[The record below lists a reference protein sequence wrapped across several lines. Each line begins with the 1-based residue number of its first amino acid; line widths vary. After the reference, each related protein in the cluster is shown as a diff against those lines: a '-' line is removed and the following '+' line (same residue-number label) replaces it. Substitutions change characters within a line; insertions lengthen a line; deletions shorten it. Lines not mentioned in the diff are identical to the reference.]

1 VSDLPEPSRERWQ
14 PLRAGLVNLFH
25 YDEEVF
31 PFRDGHLLLRGNNG
45 TGKSKVL
52 ALTLPFL
59 LDGRLSPAR
68 VEPDGDPG
76 KRMEWNLLLGG
87 KYPERQG
94 YAWLELGRRHEDGSH
109 ETLTLG
115 CGLRA
120 VAGRA
125 VQSWFFITGQ
135 RMGRDLHLLDEHDR
149 TLGKERLR
157 EVLAEEGSLFD
168 TAAAYR
174 RAVDEA
180 LFQLGTERYETLLN
194 LLIQLRQPQLSKR
207 PDEKALSH
215 ALTEALPPV
224 HQALL
229 DDVAEAFRNLDVER
243 DELRALEE
251 ARAAVDEF
259 LHHYR
264 HYARV
269 ATRRMGHNV
278 RRAQSQYEK
287 SSANLTHARDA
298 QIEALREEKKR
309 QGEEARIAQAL
320 RDARTGADALR
331 ASPEMDK
338 VHELKRCGEEA
349 EKESRRLREAG
360 EEEKRI
366 RGEVTRKGERLRRAH
381 DKVKESRGRVE
392 SAAADLTRAAE
403 AARWLADHQ
412 ALTAPLQLPD
422 GPAGASARTPELA
435 TVAAGLTERCEK
447 RQRGLTHLTALN
459 LTVAGARAAHD
470 RAHERRER
478 EHAGLR
484 EREEAHLQAEASAAD
499 AGRDLVDAVRAFL
512 GSAAMLGVPDSE
524 AVLGKLADWVESL
537 DGGNPAQG
545 AVDDAYRMA
554 LQRLSAERAGLESHH
569 SDLERE
575 RAKLEAERARLE
587 AGEHAEP
594 VVPYTRGEGVREARD
609 GAPLWKLVE
618 FREAVAPKTRAALEA
633 ALEAAGLL
641 DAWVMPGGALLA
653 PGTWDAVL
661 LPEAPAAR
669 NLSEVL
675 EPAVDRG
682 DPRVATVTDELLQ
695 RLLAAIG
702 WGESDHPAWADG
714 SGRWRLG
721 PAQGAWS
728 KEEAAYI
735 GRGAR
740 EAARRRRL
748 AVLAELLEALRVQL
762 DEVAEALGELGEHG
776 HTLEQERRA
785 FPSDVPLRAAHDRLA
800 ERFRDLSTQRERLE
814 RADQALAEARERL
827 HEQTRVRD
835 EAAQDLGLPT
845 DEVELAALE
854 SATRD
859 YRAQAGAFWPTLREH
874 WENRHGLGEA
884 TAELAEAT
892 ERLEAQKERLQL
904 ADSIAQEARVRF
916 ETLKAAEGATAAE
929 TLARLDAMEAQIKA
943 LEEEGKE
950 KGAELTRLAG
960 RLGGLR
966 EEIARHEEA
975 LRTHQG
981 EREKAVQALQGFADN
996 GLLLLAL
1003 PELELPERT
1012 APWAPDPAVRLA
1024 RRMEQLLAEVADD
1037 DEAWIRQQRTVLPHI
1052 TTLQSALGRHGHQ
1065 ASGEQVGELL
1075 LVRVVFQGSAQPP
1088 DELQRNLAAEV
1099 DERRLLLDKKER
1111 ELLENYLIDE
1121 VASHLQTLVADAERT
1136 VERMNAELKMRPT
1149 STGMRLRL
1157 VWKPLDEGEK
1167 SGGLVAPGGL
1177 AEVRRRLRQLAE
1189 AWSPQDRE
1197 AVGQFLQQRI
1207 TEARQTDQGGTL
1219 VEILQRALDYRHW
1232 HRFVVERWQD
1242 GRWRPAYGPASG
1254 GERALVVTI
1263 PLFAAASSHYGS
1275 AGPHAPRLVM
1285 LDEAFAGIDDD
1296 SRAKCMGLL
1305 AQFDLDFMM
1314 TSEREWGC
1322 YADLPGLAIA
1332 QLVRREDL
1340 DAVFVSRWYW
1350 DGKRRHKAPD
1360 PMLETAAEAETEEAQ
1375 PEFSLE

>member
-1 VSDLPEPSRERWQ
+1 MSGLPEPLRERWQ

-94 YAWLELGRRHEDGSH
+94 YAWLELGRRREEGSH

-135 RMGRDLHLLDEHDR
+135 RMGRDLHLLDGHDR

-251 ARAAVDEF
+251 ARGAVDEF

-269 ATRRMGHNV
+269 ATRRMGHKV

-298 QIEALREEKKR
+298 QIEALREEKKC

-338 VHELKRCGEEA
+338 VRELKRCEEEA
-349 EKESRRLREAG
+349 EKETRRWREAG
-360 EEEKRI
+360 EEEGRI
-366 RGEVTRKGERLRRAH
+366 RSEVARKSERLRRAH
-381 DKVKESRGRVE
+381 DKLKESRGRVE
-392 SAAADLTRAAE
+392 TTAADLAQAA
-403 AARWLADHQ
+403 AAAQWQADHQ

-422 GPAGASARTPELA
+422 GPTGASARSPEPA
-435 TVAAGLTERCEK
+435 AAAAGVTERCEK
-447 RQRGLTHLTALN
+447 RLRGITHLVALN
-459 LTVAGARAAHD
+459 RTVAGAREAHGRAHD
-470 RAHERRER
+470 RRER
-478 EHAGLR
+478 EQAGLR
-484 EREEAHLQAEASAAD
+484 EREEAHLQAEVGASV
-499 AGRDLVDAVRAFL
+499 AGRELVDAVRTFL
-512 GSAAMLGVPDSE
+512 GSAAMLAAPDPE
-524 AVLGKLADWVESL
+524 AVLSELSDWVESL
-537 DGGNPAQG
+537 DGGNPAQV
-545 AVDDAYRMA
+545 AVDDAYRLT
-554 LQRLSAERAGLESHH
+554 LQRLSSERAGLEHLRG
-569 SDLERE
+569 DLEGE
-575 RAKLEAERARLE
+575 RTVLETERVRLE
-587 AGEHAEP
+587 AGEHVEP
-594 VVPYTRGEGVREARD
+594 PSPYTRGEAVREARD

-618 FREAVAPKTRAALEA
+618 FRDEVPPQVRAALEA
-633 ALEAAGLL
+633 ALESAGLL
-641 DAWVMPGGALLA
+641 DAWVMPGGTLLA
-653 PGTWDAVL
+653 LSTWDTIL

-669 NLSEVL
+669 NLTQVL
-675 EPAVDRG
+675 QPAVDRD
-682 DPRVATVTDELLQ
+682 DPRAAAVADELLE
-695 RLLAAIG
+695 RLLATIG
-702 WGESDHPAWADG
+702 WGESGHPAWVDG
-714 SGRWRLG
+714 EGRWRLG
-721 PAQGAWS
+721 PARGSWG
-728 KEEAAYI
+728 KGEAAYI

-748 AVLAELLEALRVQL
+748 TELAALLEALQSRL
-762 DEVAEALGELGEHG
+762 DEVAETLREVEARSHALER
-776 HTLEQERRA
+776 ERRA
-785 FPSDVPLRAAHDRLA
+785 FPTDALLRAAHDRVA
-800 ERFRDLSTQRERLE
+800 ERLRDLSVQRERLE
-814 RADQALAEARERL
+814 AADEALAVARDHL
-827 HEQTRVRD
+827 HEQTRIRD
-835 EAAQDLGLPT
+835 EAAQDLHLPT
-845 DEVELAALE
+845 DEAELAALE

-884 TAELAEAT
+884 TGELAEAT
-892 ERLEAQKERLQL
+892 ERLEAQKERVQE
-904 ADSIAQEARVRF
+904 AESAAQEARVRF
-916 ETLKAAEGATAAE
+916 ETLKAAEGATVAE
-929 TLARLDAMEAQIKA
+929 TLMRLNAMETRIAA
-943 LEEEGKE
+943 LEAEGEENRHV
-950 KGAELTRLAG
+950 LTRLAG
-960 RLGGLR
+960 RLGWLR
-966 EEIARHEEA
+966 QEIARHEEA
-975 LRTHQG
+975 LRTHQA

-1024 RRMEQLLAEVADD
+1024 RRMEQLLAGVADD
-1037 DEAWIRQQRTVLPHI
+1037 DEAWTQQQRTVHPHI

-1065 ASGEQVGELL
+1065 ASAEQVGELL

-1136 VERMNAELKMRPT
+1136 VERMNAELEMRPT

-1360 PMLETAAEAETEEAQ
+1360 PMLETAAEAEAEEAQ